1 MNIEKNQ
8 KDKDSDFK
16 NFNAS
21 KIEENSVF
29 TDGVSRDEIFDD
41 IVIGLFSLK
50 GRANRLEFFKI
61 EIMIFAFIVINS
73 FYFIPAATK
82 EYAIGVLIVS
92 WIMTLATI
100 PITVRRLHDSNLG
113 GEYYFISLIPVFV
126 AFLGEF
132 ILSKI
137 YFFLQVI
144 SVGFGI
150 YFLYLVL
157 RQGDPNANNYGI
169 PNPPKK
175 YGDKTINLISILIFI
190 ATVVGGIIATR

>member
-16 NFNAS
+16 SSNVGKDKKDN
-21 KIEENSVF
+21 VF
-29 TDGVSRDEIFDD
+29 IDEVPRDETYDD
-41 IVIGLFSLK
+41 IVIGMFSLK

-61 EIMIFAFIVINS
+61 EIMIFAFIIINS
-73 FYFIPAATK
+73 FYLIPTATE
-82 EYAIGVLIVS
+82 EYAIGVFIVS
-92 WIMTLATI
+92 WIMTLAAM

-113 GEYYFISLIPVFV
+113 GEYYLISLIPIFIS
-126 AFLGEF
+126 FLGKFVPSE
-132 ILSKI
+132 I
-137 YFFLQVI
+137 YFFLAII
-144 SVGFGI
+144 SAGFGI

-175 YGDKTINLISILIFI
+175 YGDKTINLISALIFFT
-190 ATVVGGIIATR
+190 TVIGGIIATR